1 MLDNFVS
8 ADIAFVHPSKWREV
22 LKMHVILYTV
32 YHKSTLVMNQE
43 IFLPVGWDIY
53 IIHIFSN

>member
-1 MLDNFVS
+1 
-8 ADIAFVHPSKWREV
+8 
-22 LKMHVILYTV
+22 MHVILYTV

-53 IIHIFSN
+53 IIQNISLRNTIFPKEK